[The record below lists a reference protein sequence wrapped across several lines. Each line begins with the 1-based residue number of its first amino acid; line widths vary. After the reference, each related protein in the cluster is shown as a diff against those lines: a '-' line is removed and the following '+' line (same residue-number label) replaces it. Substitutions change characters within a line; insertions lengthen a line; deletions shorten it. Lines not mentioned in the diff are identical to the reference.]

1 MTDSDSPKSTGEM
14 MSAILGNV
22 SNLVRNETDL
32 ARAEIGE
39 SLTKAGASLGS
50 MALALLLA
58 ITALNVLAAALV
70 ALVVW
75 AGVPP
80 HWATT
85 LVGAGLL
92 LVAGLIFFSA
102 KSALKQIGFVPT
114 RAARS
119 VTRDVAVIKD
129 SFNDK

>member
-1 MTDSDSPKSTGEM
+1 MTDESPKSTGEM
-14 MSAILGNV
+14 MAAILGNI

-39 SLTKAGASLGS
+39 SLSRAGASLGS
-50 MALALLLA
+50 MAVALILA
-58 ITALNVLAAALV
+58 ITGLNVLAAAGV
-70 ALVVW
+70 AAVVL

-80 HWATT
+80 HWASAI
-85 LVGAGLL
+85 VGAALL
-92 LVAGLIFFSA
+92 LVALALFYSA
-102 KSALKQIGFVPT
+102 KSALNQIGLVPT

-119 VTRDVAVIKD
+119 VSRDVAAIKE

>member
-1 MTDSDSPKSTGEM
+1 MTGPKSTGEM
-14 MSAILGNV
+14 MADIMGNV

-50 MALALLLA
+50 MAVALLLA

-70 ALVVW
+70 ALVVDMGLEPRW
-75 AGVPP
+75 AS
-80 HWATT
+80 A
-85 LVGAGLL
+85 LVGFGLL
-92 LVAGLIFFSA
+92 AIAFAVFASA

-114 RAARS
+114 RTAQNVS
-119 VTRDVAVIKD
+119 RDVAAIKD
-129 SFNDK
+129 SFNDQ

>member
-1 MTDSDSPKSTGEM
+1 MADIM
-14 MSAILGNV
+14 GNV

-50 MALALLLA
+50 MAVALLLA

-70 ALVVW
+70 ALVVDM
-75 AGVPP
+75 GLEP
-80 HWATT
+80 HWASA
-85 LVGAGLL
+85 LVGFGLL
-92 LVAGLIFFSA
+92 AIAFAVFASA

-114 RAARS
+114 RTAQNVS
-119 VTRDVAVIKD
+119 RDVAAIKD
-129 SFNDK
+129 SFNDQ

>member
-1 MTDSDSPKSTGEM
+1 MADIM
-14 MSAILGNV
+14 GNV

-50 MALALLLA
+50 MAVALVLA

-70 ALVVW
+70 ALLVQMGLEPLW
-75 AGVPP
+75 ASV
-80 HWATT
+80 
-85 LVGAGLL
+85 LVGLGLL
-92 LVAGLIFFSA
+92 AIAFAVFASA

-114 RAARS
+114 RTARNVS
-119 VTRDVAVIKD
+119 RDVAAIKE
-129 SFNDK
+129 SLNDR

>member
-1 MTDSDSPKSTGEM
+1 MTGPKSTGEM
-14 MSAILGNV
+14 MADIMGNV

-50 MALALLLA
+50 MAVALVLA

-70 ALVVW
+70 ALLVQMGLEPLW
-75 AGVPP
+75 ASV
-80 HWATT
+80 
-85 LVGAGLL
+85 LVGLGLL
-92 LVAGLIFFSA
+92 AIAFAVFASA

-114 RAARS
+114 RTARNVS
-119 VTRDVAVIKD
+119 RDVAAIKE
-129 SFNDK
+129 SLNDR

>member
-1 MTDSDSPKSTGEM
+1 MA
-14 MSAILGNV
+14 AILGNI

-39 SLTKAGASLGS
+39 SLSRAGASLGS
-50 MALALLLA
+50 MAVALILA
-58 ITALNVLAAALV
+58 ITGLNVLAAAGV
-70 ALVVW
+70 AAVVL

-80 HWATT
+80 HWASAI
-85 LVGAGLL
+85 VGAALL
-92 LVAGLIFFSA
+92 LVALALFYSA
-102 KSALKQIGFVPT
+102 KSALNQIGLVPT

-119 VTRDVAVIKD
+119 VSRDVAAIKE